1 MKYTDMN
8 SRRYPRSLSEAF
20 GPYTSREVLE
30 KSGGYHLSDR
40 IVLWGCCLVSAAVV
54 ALVIWGVIK

>member
-8 SRRYPRSLSEAF
+8 SRRYPRTLEQAF
-20 GPYTSREVLE
+20 GPHTSREVLE

-40 IVLWGCCLVSAAVV
+40 IVLWGSCLASAVVV
-54 ALVIWGVIK
+54 ALVIWGIIK